1 MVGYDNCQFAEALRM
16 QRAKANISQ
25 ASLAMRTG
33 INAVTIS
40 QYEQGG
46 RVPGV
51 DKVFALAQA
60 LDCTPNDLLGWKDQR

>member
-1 MVGYDNCQFAEALRM
+1 MVSYDNGQFAEMLRM

-40 QYEQGG
+40 QYEQGA

-60 LDCTPNDLLGWKDQR
+60 LDCTPNDLLGWRDAR